1 MLAVLVSAILLQ
13 LAVACYVCDKS
24 YALIGGLQDFPIGLT
39 GAPAS
44 GSLTQ
49 PADLSAGKCVCVLIN
64 LARCRVCVLSF
75 LTPVQFSP
83 ITTG

>member
-1 MLAVLVSAILLQ
+1 MLAVLVSATLLQ

-24 YALIGGLQDFPIGLT
+24 YALVGGLQDFPIGLT

-49 PADLSAGKCVCVLIN
+49 PAGMCVCVLIN
-64 LARCRVCVLSF
+64 LARCRVCVLFF
-75 LTPVQFSP
+75 LTPVQFFP

>member
-1 MLAVLVSAILLQ
+1 MIRSPAVQIGDVLIMLALVSATLLQ

-44 GSLTQ
+44 DSLTQ
-49 PADLSAGKCVCVLIN
+49 PADLSVGMCGCV
-64 LARCRVCVLSF
+64 
-75 LTPVQFSP
+75 
-83 ITTG
+83 